1 MFVYHRIAFLITIS
15 LSLFLGATNVSIAAE
30 GASAVKE
37 MAVIMHRL
45 KHYPSPQGKETLQAI
60 VNNKSTNKNEATL
73 AKAMLNLE
81 HKVISSDIAGL
92 KSIVASNDASNDEKD
107 FATILLNFSHR
118 PSSEDK
124 QRLKSMMKKILR
136 LFC

>member
-1 MFVYHRIAFLITIS
+1 MTTNQRNAILLTFS
-15 LSLFLGATNVSIAAE
+15 LSLFLGASALSVASE

-81 HKVISSDIAGL
+81 HAVASSDIAGL
-92 KSIVASNDASNDEKD
+92 KSIVSNDNSSADEKD
-107 FATILLNFSHR
+107 FATILLNFDHR
-118 PSSEDK
+118 PSGADK
-124 QRLKSMMKKILR
+124 KRLKAMM
-136 LFC
+136 

>member
-1 MFVYHRIAFLITIS
+1 MSIFHRIVIQITLS
-15 LSLFLGATNVSIAAE
+15 LSLILSVTSLSIAAE
-30 GASAVKE
+30 GASAIKE

-60 VNNKSTNKNEATL
+60 VDNKSTNKNEATI

-92 KSIVASNDASNDEKD
+92 KSVVASKDASADEKA

-124 QRLKSMMKKILR
+124 QRLKGMMQ
-136 LFC
+136 

>member
-1 MFVYHRIAFLITIS
+1 MSVYNRITFQIT
-15 LSLFLGATNVSIAAE
+15 LLLCLFLGAATFSVAAE
-30 GASAVKE
+30 GASAIKE

-60 VNNKSTNKNEATL
+60 VNNKSTNKNEAIL

-92 KSIVASNDASNDEKD
+92 KSIVASKDASADEKD

-124 QRLKSMMKKILR
+124 QRLKSMM
-136 LFC
+136 